1 MIKEIPERRSLKVIK
16 EILIHKGLKVIPEHR
31 SLRGIKVTLVS
42 EF

>member
-1 MIKEIPERRSLKVIK
+1 MIKEIPERRGLKVI
-16 EILIHKGLKVIPEHR
+16 LLHKGLKVIPEHR

>member
-1 MIKEIPERRSLKVIK
+1 MPERRGLKV
-16 EILIHKGLKVIPEHR
+16 ILIHKGLKVIPEHR

>member
-1 MIKEIPERRSLKVIK
+1 MIKEIPERRGLKVIK
-16 EILIHKGLKVIPEHR
+16 EILIHKVKVIPEHR